1 MTDSF
6 KHLPQAD
13 LLQLGFAAMQRDD
26 DASAVVYLKEA
37 ADRPDASAQ
46 ALFLLGSLYAQLR
59 MADAGIETITRALA
73 LDPGYTLARFQLGM
87 LHLTSG
93 DADAALVVWEPLR
106 QLAEDDAFR
115 VWRQGLEHLIR
126 DEFDAAIGCL
136 REGLVL
142 NTQNEALSRDMRML
156 IERIEARESKPA
168 AAANLSTATQAQDA
182 ASELDNMS
190 HLFLSVYTKGRTH

>member
-6 KHLPQAD
+6 KHVPQND
-13 LLQLGFAAMQRDD
+13 LLQLGLAAMQRND

-37 ADRPDASAQ
+37 ADRPDASAP

-59 MADAGIETITRALA
+59 MVGAAIETMTRAVDV
-73 LDPGYTLARFQLGM
+73 DPGYVLARFQLGM

-93 DADAALVVWEPLR
+93 HAEAALVVWEPLR

-115 VWRQGLEHLIR
+115 VWRDGMEHLIR
-126 DEFDAAIGCL
+126 DEFDAAIQCL
-136 REGLVL
+136 REGLLL
-142 NTQNEALSRDMRML
+142 NTENEALSRDMRML
-156 IERIEARESKPA
+156 MERIEAREWEPEAAAKPA
-168 AAANLSTATQAQDA
+168 AATPTQEES
-182 ASELDNMS
+182 SELDNMS